1 MLASRLDDQQQ
12 RGDVPRA
19 VVGLR
24 SAHGLDMH
32 HERRQHGR
40 AAEQH
45 RATDRAP
52 TGGGQRVAHQPLET
66 NLLGVAAG
74 A

>member
-1 MLASRLDDQQQ
+1 M
-12 RGDVPRA
+12 PRP

-24 SAHGLDMH
+24 DAHGLDVH

-45 RATDRAP
+45 RPTDRARARVR
-52 TGGGQRVAHQPLET
+52 QRAAHQPLET
-66 NLLGVAAG
+66 DLVGSRAVSTTSPKSG
-74 A
+74 MVIRCIW